1 MAIFARADINNMIIA
16 VAVVAIAVIAIL
28 YAAGWLPRI
37 F

>member
-16 VAVVAIAVIAIL
+16 VAVAIAVIAIL